1 MFAVAN
7 ICVASSTSEPDKAAP
22 QMLEV
27 LQKAGVE
34 LPEPSETHKKDAQ
47 QPTKAHQTVRVPGSV
62 ITEVAS
68 SQKIDSEIEDAQQ
81 SSPTSSESLKANA
94 RRRPSGPE
102 KRVSFAYGT
111 KEEVNH
117 TPQNRSSEDIAR
129 IIKEIEDHS
138 EAELRKEAEAQRE
151 ALSRGLTE
159 AHGLKES
166 LERCYELLDVK
177 IKRLKAAKVY
187 QQYLKLPKAREHS
200 SDDNSA
206 ATPVKSHLHG
216 TSAEESGEGADA
228 SLTSQSISSG
238 EAYSRGDT
246 SPTEDSECRPISDR
260 SVLTQT
266 TTSDTIEKSEVSVN
280 TNPSHPAIPINES
293 REDAALRRQMLQYNM
308 GEVGAVVAELDLDL
322 DEDYLDEDYSDEEHE
337 EEPDDNS
344 SVEENEDQYGR
355 TKRRVLND
363 DYLAGMEALQKKL
376 QNLGPIPGIAT
387 PSTSNGTGK
396 EQQLLNGKLADGTSG
411 GSKSAEK
418 NGVRFANELNVQ
430 EAPLPIT
437 TYGSPS
443 TNEPK
448 VPPKTGARPVLA
460 SVIERPYNASTAPG
474 LAPEPNEYDPG
485 LVQKEVSTEYH
496 KMRNRMIQRQG
507 GFMAQEKEQAEV
519 PLTEAEGGPK
529 RISRF
534 KAARLGRA

>member
-1 MFAVAN
+1 VFAVAK
-7 ICVASSTSEPDKAAP
+7 ICLASSTSEPGKAAP

-47 QPTKAHQTVRVPGSV
+47 QQTKAHQTVRVPGSV
-62 ITEVAS
+62 IKEVAS

-81 SSPTSSESLKANA
+81 SPPTSSESLKANA

-117 TPQNRSSEDIAR
+117 TSQNRSSEDIAR

-200 SDDNSA
+200 SDDNLA
-206 ATPVKSHLHG
+206 ATPIKSHLHG
-216 TSAEESGEGADA
+216 TSAAESREGADA

-260 SVLTQT
+260 SLLTQT

-280 TNPSHPAIPINES
+280 NNPSHPAIPINES
-293 REDAALRRQMLQYNM
+293 REDAALRRQMLRYNM

-322 DEDYLDEDYSDEEHE
+322 DEDYSDEEYE

-363 DYLAGMEALQKKL
+363 DYLAEMEALQKKL
-376 QNLGPIPGIAT
+376 QNIGPVPGIAI
-387 PSTSNGTGK
+387 PSTSNGAGK
-396 EQQLLNGKLADGTSG
+396 DQKLLNGKLANETSG

-418 NGVRFANELNVQ
+418 KGVRFANELNVQ

-437 TYGSPS
+437 THGSPS

-460 SVIERPYNASTAPG
+460 SVIERPYTASTAPG
-474 LAPEPNEYDPG
+474 LAPEPDEYDPG
-485 LVQKEVSTEYH
+485 LVQKEVSNEYH

-529 RISRF
+529 KISRF